1 MQANVMLVI
10 RFDSDHILKDNFVNA
25 KCLSLSPLEYDQTFY
40 KTSNCQ
46 QGNFG
51 GNLGLL
57 LGIIVLSI
65 KEII

>member
-25 KCLSLSPLEYDQTFY
+25 KCFSLSPLDQTFY

-46 QGNFG
+46 KGNFG